1 MEPGAIVGLSI
12 LGVFVLVWAGSFVLA
27 GPIGKAIARRI
38 EGHRGGADETGD
50 LEVRAAEADALR
62 HRVAELEERLDFA
75 ERVLAQS
82 REPDRLPRTE
92 REG

>member
-12 LGVFVLVWAGSFVLA
+12 LGVFVLAWAGSFVLA

-38 EGHRGGADETGD
+38 EGHRGSPDEAGE
-50 LEVRAAEADALR
+50 LEARAAEAEALR

-75 ERVLAQS
+75 ERVLTQA
-82 REPDRLPRTE
+82 REPGRLPDPGAGR
-92 REG
+92 